1 MKITKEQSEKQAGV
15 ILDVLFALIPL
26 DIPYIRHFATVLNQ
40 DASKYNAMAVLN
52 RNWKQSKHDL
62 MVAQAKAA
70 NLLCDYKETL
80 QRIDELK
87 KEVQEEDER
96 NQFMDKLFG
105 I

>member
-1 MKITKEQSEKQAGV
+1 MEVTKEKSEKQAAV

-26 DIPYIRHFATVLNQ
+26 DIPYMRHFATVLNE

-62 MVAQAKAA
+62 MVTQAKAA
-70 NLLCDYKETL
+70 NLLCDYKELL
-80 QRIDELK
+80 QKIDELK
-87 KEVQEEDER
+87 KEVREEGER
-96 NQFMDKLFG
+96 NRFVDKMFG